1 MSRVL
6 RAWRESYAVKSTY
19 GGSAG
24 LSLVTH
30 LGIVALAV
38 IVTRHAPQ
46 TLKDEI
52 EQLRVRWHVP
62 EDRPAASAGQRQERI
77 QFLALGVAPGTGPLT
92 DLPDGHSPD
101 AGERTQLDVVG
112 KIGDA
117 DVRVPDMSRLL
128 GVDSAYSVVEVDSI
142 VQRDPLS
149 AAPAYPAEL
158 LAAGVTGS
166 ALMRYVVDTSGRV
179 DVRTIEPL
187 RTSHAL
193 FARAVR
199 EALPL
204 MRFSPAKIG
213 PLPVRQLVEQEFFF
227 KIDKPVPKTVAKPV
241 AQSGHAAERTT
252 P

>member
-6 RAWRESYAVKSTY
+6 RAWRESYAVSSSY

-24 LSLVTH
+24 LSLAAH
-30 LGIVALAV
+30 LGIIALAV
-38 IVTRHAPQ
+38 IATRHAPE

-62 EDRPAASAGQRQERI
+62 EDRQAASDGQRHERI
-77 QFLALGVAPGTGPLT
+77 QFLTLGVAPGTGPLV
-92 DLPDGHSPD
+92 DLPDGRSPD
-101 AGERTQLDVVG
+101 AGQRTELDVVG
-112 KIGDA
+112 AIGNA
-117 DVRVPDMSRLL
+117 DVRVPELRPLF

-149 AAPAYPAEL
+149 AAPSYPPEL

-166 ALMRYVVDTSGRV
+166 ALMRYVVDTTGRV

-187 RTSHAL
+187 RTSHDL

-213 PLPVRQLVEQEFFF
+213 AQPVRQLVEQEFFF
-227 KIDKPVPKTVAKPV
+227 KIDKPVVRPAAKPV
-241 AQSGHAAERTT
+241 AQTGRAAEPTT

>member
-6 RAWRESYAVKSTY
+6 RAWRESYAVTPSY

-24 LSLVTH
+24 LSLATH

-38 IVTRHAPQ
+38 VVTRHAPQ
-46 TLKDEI
+46 TLRDEI
-52 EQLRVRWHVP
+52 EELRVRWHVP
-62 EDRPAASAGQRQERI
+62 EDRQAASTGQRQERI
-77 QFLALGVAPGTGPLT
+77 QFLTLGVAPGSGALV

-101 AGERTQLDVVG
+101 AGERAELDLVG

-117 DVRVPDMSRLL
+117 DVRVPDLAPVL
-128 GVDSAYSVVEVDSI
+128 GVDSAYSIVEVDSI

-149 AAPAYPAEL
+149 AAPSYPPEL

-166 ALMRYVVDTSGRV
+166 ALMRYVVDTTGRV

-213 PLPVRQLVEQEFFF
+213 ALPVRQLVEQEFFF
-227 KIDKPVPKTVAKPV
+227 KIDKPVPKTTAKPV
-241 AQSGHAAERTT
+241 AQSGRAAERAT